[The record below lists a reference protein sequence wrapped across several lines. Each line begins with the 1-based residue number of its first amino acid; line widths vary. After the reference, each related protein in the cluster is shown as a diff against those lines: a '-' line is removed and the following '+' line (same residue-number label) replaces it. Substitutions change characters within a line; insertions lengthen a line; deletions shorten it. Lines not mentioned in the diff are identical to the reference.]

1 MLYADLIATNGN
13 IRTLGT
19 GGGRA
24 SAVAVR
30 DGKLVFVGGDTEASA
45 LAGPETVRVDFG
57 GKTVVPGFIDSHLH
71 LLSYGMGLLRFADL
85 IGSGSVDEV
94 LSRMAAHRDRYDG
107 PWLQGRGFDQDKIDT
122 RQFPTRADLDK
133 VSATRPIVIT
143 RVCGHAVVVNSAA
156 LALVTEE
163 QRAAGDPET
172 GLYTETAISAFY
184 RLIPP
189 LSEAEMEEAVLK
201 ASAVALATGI
211 TSVGTLLD
219 VPEQMGA
226 YARLRRKGK
235 LPLRVT
241 GMPPYASIAGLYERG
256 VGTTFGDDWLRF
268 GGAKFFSDGSLGAR
282 TALLAAPYADED
294 RPENLGIRI
303 YDPEDLKEKAA
314 DAQAKGFQLVIHAIG
329 DQAVRESLDAIEYA
343 LGPDG
348 DNTYHRHRI
357 EHASLLAP
365 DQLERMARRKI
376 VAVVQP
382 QFVTSDTW
390 TGDRVGAERA
400 SWAYPFKSMLE
411 AGIPLALSSDCP
423 VERLDAF
430 ACLKAVVGRH
440 DWSPNET
447 LSVEEAL
454 TAYCLG
460 SAYAL
465 HAEDRVGSLEVGK
478 LADFIVLSEDP
489 VGLSADEIGR
499 LQVERVYIGGECVV
513 ARNRGESVLIGKR

>member
-1 MLYADLIATNGN
+1 
-13 IRTLGT
+13 
-19 GGGRA
+19 
-24 SAVAVR
+24 
-30 DGKLVFVGGDTEASA
+30 
-45 LAGPETVRVDFG
+45 VRVDLG

-71 LLSYGMGLLRFADL
+71 LVWYGTGLLRHADL
-85 IGSGSVDEV
+85 LGAGGVDEV
-94 LSRMAAHRDRYDG
+94 LSRMAQHRDRYDG
-107 PWLQGRGFDQDKIDT
+107 PWLQGRGFDQDKMAE
-122 RQFPTRADLDK
+122 RRFPTRADLDR

-156 LALVTEE
+156 LALVTPEE
-163 QRAAGDPET
+163 RAAGDAET
-172 GLYTETAISAFY
+172 GLYTETAISPFY
-184 RLIPP
+184 RRIPP
-189 LSEAEMEEAVLK
+189 LSETEMEEAVLRA
-201 ASAVALATGI
+201 ASVALSTGI
-211 TSVGTLLD
+211 TGIGTLLD

-235 LPLRVT
+235 LPLRVV
-241 GMPPYASIAGLYERG
+241 GMPPYASIGGLHERG
-256 VGTTFGDDWLRF
+256 VGTTFGDEWLRF

-294 RPENLGIRI
+294 RPENLGVRI
-303 YDPEDLKEKAA
+303 YDPDDLKAKCA
-314 DAQAKGFQLVIHAIG
+314 DAQAKGFQIVIHAIG
-329 DQAVRESLDAIEYA
+329 DQAVRESLDAIEHA

-357 EHASLLAP
+357 EHASLLPP

-390 TGDRVGAERA
+390 TGERVGPMRA
-400 SWAYPFKSMLE
+400 PWAYPFKSMLD

-430 ACLKAVVGRH
+430 ACLESVVGRH
-440 DWSPNET
+440 EWSPGER
-447 LSVEEAL
+447 LSAEEAL

-465 HAEDRVGSLEVGK
+465 HAEERLGSLEPGK
-478 LADFIVLSEDP
+478 LADFV
-489 VGLSADEIGR
+489 VLSADPVSLSATEIGR
-499 LQVERVYIGGECVV
+499 LKAEAVYVGGARVV
-513 ARNRGESVLIGKR
+513 